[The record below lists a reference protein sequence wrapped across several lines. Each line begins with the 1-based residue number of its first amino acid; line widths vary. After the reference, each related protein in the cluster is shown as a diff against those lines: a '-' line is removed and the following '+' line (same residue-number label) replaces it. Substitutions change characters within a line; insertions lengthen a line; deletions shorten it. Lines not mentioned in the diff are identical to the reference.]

1 MLERLERPAT
11 ELDSA
16 VSKQD
21 IHLFNEDKQTEQKGN
36 EKNRHN
42 KTF

>member
-36 EKNRHN
+36 WK
-42 KTF
+42 KQA